1 MILYRIANWEVLFE
15 TYETK
20 KLTHLKWVPVPNKHD
35 GLGFR
40 RVAAQKNRCEL
51 FTAWNLILQVASK
64 GRKQT
69 DRGVLRRDGRPLT
82 PEDFAIMTGF
92 PPSIFETALEFFSS
106 PQMGWLE
113 VVPQEPTDKTA
124 ELPVKTAEPPAS
136 PCSFPAEGKGRE
148 GIEEKGKEGKKG
160 CAASSILQFL
170 NESAGREFRDTE
182 GNLDLIKSR
191 LAEVGGDVA
200 GVRAMIARQCEM
212 WKGDPTMDE
221 FLRPETL
228 FRKSKFPS
236 YYDNRNLP
244 VLSLKKPG
252 VDNPRNVGIGGDAAK
267 RTAAVIAKVAAMQRQ
282 HEQPAN

>member
-1 MILYRIANWEVLFE
+1 MGDRMMRLYRIANWESLFE

-69 DRGVLRRDGRPLT
+69 DRGILRRDGRPLT

-113 VVPQEPTDKTA
+113 VVAQEPTDKTA
-124 ELPVKTAEPPAS
+124 GLPVKTAEPPAS
-136 PCSFPAEGKGRE
+136 PCSSPAEGKGRE
-148 GIEEKGKEGKKG
+148 GIEEKGTEGKNG
-160 CAASSILQFL
+160 CAASSILGFL
-170 NESAGREFRDTE
+170 NSTAGRDFQETDS
-182 GNLDLIKSR
+182 NLNPIKAR
-191 LAEVGGDVA
+191 LSEVGGDME
-200 GVRAMIARQCEM
+200 GIKAMIARQVTL

-221 FLRPETL
+221 YLRPETL
-228 FRKSKFPS
+228 FRKSKFGS
-236 YYDNRNLP
+236 YYGNRNLP
-244 VLSLKKPG
+244 VLGLRK
-252 VDNPRNVGIGGDAAK
+252 VGATDSDHDGGF
-267 RTAAVIAKVAAMQRQ
+267 
-282 HEQPAN
+282 